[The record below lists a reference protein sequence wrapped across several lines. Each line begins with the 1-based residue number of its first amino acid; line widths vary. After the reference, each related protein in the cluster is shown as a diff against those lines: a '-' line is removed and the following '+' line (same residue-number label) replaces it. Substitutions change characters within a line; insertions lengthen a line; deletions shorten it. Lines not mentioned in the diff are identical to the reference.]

1 MTKSI
6 IEKTADRLEKNKKD
20 TTLAMLTPILY
31 ERTNAWGN
39 KYGLYK
45 KDSRELENNKY
56 SKKALQ
62 LAKAI
67 DGHSWGGHDSYL
79 REAFE
84 IAIGEKLPPS
94 KKEKTVAITYE
105 LGTVVVPLSDPNGHS
120 YTIGE
125 PILITKSDGRGA
137 TAIDNCAGK
146 ALPNNSST
154 AIRPAT
160 KNEIQQLLED
170 MLNNK
175 DKSFNTVMASFFLEN
190 IK

>member
-6 IEKTADRLEKNKKD
+6 KEKKGVVAESKQQDSLIDHLTNVLYEKTN
-20 TTLAMLTPILY
+20 T
-31 ERTNAWGN
+31 WGN

-45 KDSRELENNKY
+45 KNSQESESTKY

-67 DGHSWGGHDSYL
+67 DGHSWGGHDAYV

-84 IAIGEKLPPS
+84 IAIDEKLPPS

-105 LGTVVVPLSDPNGHS
+105 LGVVVVPLSDPNGHN

-146 ALPNNSST
+146 ALPNNSLT

-170 MLNNK
+170 MLKNK